1 MITEKPELEKKES
14 AGATI
19 IKQPYCP
26 KCKKPLNLRELEF
39 NNNECRCKTC
49 KTKINIKER

>member
-1 MITEKPELEKKES
+1 MITEKPELENKES

-26 KCKKPLNLRELEF
+26 KCKKYLTLRELEF

-49 KTKINIKER
+49 KTKINIK